1 MIKGALMGVAFSA
14 GTLSLWGC
22 DVQQRKVKNNSQM
35 EEGSSFVLPKIS
47 KNPNRVDL

>member
-22 DVQQRKVKNNSQM
+22 DVTRKLKNNSQM
-35 EEGSSFVLPKIS
+35 E
-47 KNPNRVDL
+47 